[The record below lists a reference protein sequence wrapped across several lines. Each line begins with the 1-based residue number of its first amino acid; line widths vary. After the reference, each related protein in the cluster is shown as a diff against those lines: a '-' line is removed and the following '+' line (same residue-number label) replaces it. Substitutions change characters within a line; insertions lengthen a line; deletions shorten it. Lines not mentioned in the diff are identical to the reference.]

1 MKSLS
6 RQPLHHCEPSSPEN
20 VTFAGKMTTNMSSS
34 DEDNAVVLTGPL
46 HRRNNHRHHCQ
57 RNSVSAPR
65 LSSTRSRGLI
75 ASAALPICLLLAPD
89 AGSALS
95 SSSAAFRASPKMG
108 GGGSP
113 LLDRAR
119 EMRRRRTAGVTAGL
133 DEDSHS
139 ADRSFLLGGPTLD
152 NDGWSST
159 LFDDGLP
166 NSLEGVISDGR
177 KRAAK
182 AKANA
187 NTIEKRRAEE
197 FDLYMEESAAVS
209 SLVDESRELVEG
221 VMNGKGAEVD
231 AEEILQR
238 QARERRRRLDQKVSA
253 AAAKNN
259 KKAKIVRRS
268 KLSSKIPPAS
278 VVGVKKEAKKKKGLS
293 REDEYALARTIQS
306 GARIHRIK
314 SDFESQHS
322 EPISK
327 REWARLSE
335 MSPSDLRRL
344 VSDYRQAKQR
354 LVSSNMGLVHAVARD
369 LKRRAKYRS
378 VSLDEIV
385 QEGSLGLIR
394 AAELFDPERGLRFST
409 YATIWIKGQ
418 LSHTNFDRDA
428 ITIPQRENT
437 MRNKIQAAWTE
448 IQAERGDAASARVRN
463 PSVDD
468 ASVLADRI
476 GLEPAVVE
484 RHLRKMSCV
493 HNVLSLDYK
502 YESHSRS
509 GESNGAKT
517 WESLSGDDADA
528 AEMAALR
535 ADVVSSLVQNLSER
549 EANFMRY
556 RYGLEDG
563 NEHTLK
569 ECGERLGVHK
579 ETARLLQKSCLKKLR
594 EASNMESLQE
604 YLLTVA

>member
-1 MKSLS
+1 
-6 RQPLHHCEPSSPEN
+6 
-20 VTFAGKMTTNMSSS
+20 
-34 DEDNAVVLTGPL
+34 
-46 HRRNNHRHHCQ
+46 
-57 RNSVSAPR
+57 
-65 LSSTRSRGLI
+65 
-75 ASAALPICLLLAPD
+75 
-89 AGSALS
+89 
-95 SSSAAFRASPKMG
+95 MG

-119 EMRRRRTAGVTAGL
+119 EMRRRRTAGTRADL
-133 DEDSHS
+133 DKDSHS
-139 ADRSFLLGGPTLD
+139 ADRSSLLGGPSLD
-152 NDGWSST
+152 NDGWSSA
-159 LFDDGLP
+159 LFGDGLP

-182 AKANA
+182 ANA
-187 NTIEKRRAEE
+187 NTSKKRRAEE

-209 SLVDESRELVEG
+209 SLIDDSRELIDG
-221 VMNGKGAEVD
+221 VRNGKGAEVD
-231 AEEILQR
+231 AEDILQR
-238 QARERRRRLDQKVSA
+238 QARERRRRLDQNPA

-259 KKAKIVRRS
+259 KRALVVRRS
-268 KLSSKIPPAS
+268 KLSSKTPAAS
-278 VVGVKKEAKKKKGLS
+278 VVSEKKQAKKKKGLS

-306 GARIHRIK
+306 GARIHGIK
-314 SDFESQHS
+314 SDFESKHS

-509 GESNGAKT
+509 GESDGAKT

-528 AEMAALR
+528 AETAALR

>member
-1 MKSLS
+1 
-6 RQPLHHCEPSSPEN
+6 
-20 VTFAGKMTTNMSSS
+20 
-34 DEDNAVVLTGPL
+34 
-46 HRRNNHRHHCQ
+46 
-57 RNSVSAPR
+57 
-65 LSSTRSRGLI
+65 
-75 ASAALPICLLLAPD
+75 
-89 AGSALS
+89 
-95 SSSAAFRASPKMG
+95 MG

-113 LLDRAR
+113 LLRRAR
-119 EMRRRRTAGVTAGL
+119 EMRRRRTAGTADLG
-133 DEDSHS
+133 EDSHPAGGS
-139 ADRSFLLGGPTLD
+139 LLGGPSLD
-152 NDGWSST
+152 NDGWST
-159 LFDDGLP
+159 ALFDDGLP
-166 NSLEGVISDGR
+166 NSLEGVILDGR
-177 KRAAK
+177 KRAA
-182 AKANA
+182 NA
-187 NTIEKRRAEE
+187 NTSEKRRAEE

-221 VMNGKGAEVD
+221 VLKGKGAEVD
-231 AEEILQR
+231 AETILQR
-238 QARERRRRLDQKVSA
+238 QARERRRRLDQEVSA
-253 AAAKNN
+253 AAAAN
-259 KKAKIVRRS
+259 KKKVKVVRRS
-268 KLSSKIPPAS
+268 KLSSKTPAEPVLS
-278 VVGVKKEAKKKKGLS
+278 KKKQAKKKKGLS

-327 REWARLSE
+327 REWSRLSE

-378 VSLDEIV
+378 VSLEEIV

-428 ITIPQRENT
+428 ITIPQREST

-476 GLEPAVVE
+476 GLEPGVVE

-509 GESNGAKT
+509 GESNGSTT

-535 ADVVSSLVQNLSER
+535 ADVVSSLVQNLSEK